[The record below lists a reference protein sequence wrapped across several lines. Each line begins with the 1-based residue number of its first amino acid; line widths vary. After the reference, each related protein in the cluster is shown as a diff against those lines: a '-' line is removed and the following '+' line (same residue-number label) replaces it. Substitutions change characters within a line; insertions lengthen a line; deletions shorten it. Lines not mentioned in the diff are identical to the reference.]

1 MLKNFEELEDLVKN
15 QKEPLKIAVIK
26 AASEESLESVFEL
39 ADKGLLIPY
48 LIDKQDDLEDLIEN
62 MAMGQFD
69 YQIVH
74 AETDEEA
81 SFIGIK
87 MARENKVQLIMKGNI
102 QSGTLLRQVV
112 NRETGIRERDVLSHF
127 SLLDTANYPRLLAV
141 TDGGMFLTPNVD
153 QKEAIIENALE
164 VMQALSYKKPKFAV
178 LSAAEV
184 VQEKLPASV
193 EAKELTKRF
202 ADDSRLVVEGPISL
216 DIALYPDIASE
227 KGYSGRIQGDA
238 DVIVA
243 PDIIAGN
250 TLSKSI
256 IYLAKGNMA
265 GLIIGAKVP
274 IILTS
279 RVSSKEEKEYSL
291 LLALQMSH
299 GSDR

>member
-62 MAMGQFD
+62 MVMGQFD

-81 SFIGIK
+81 AFIGIK

-102 QSGTLLRQVV
+102 QSGTLLKQVV